1 VLLNNRYILGRSLVF
16 RQIDEKDTYLF
27 LL

>member
-16 RQIDEKDTYLF
+16 RQIDEKDTYLS